1 MGKLSQ
7 KWTWMP
13 LQVHYCC
20 RRSHPNELLYI
31 IVNRLF
37 FITNSSQINMVS
49 ISDGRAASVVHYC
62 CRRSHPNELLYM
74 AQEAVL
80 FEEYHLVVPS
90 HFLWQFLLKISS
102 HPF

>member
-1 MGKLSQ
+1 MLKSFNEQSMIVLIKKIGFSPIKALVAPQFGALMGKLSQ

-49 ISDGRAASVVHYC
+49 ISDGRAASVV
-62 CRRSHPNELLYM
+62 
-74 AQEAVL
+74 
-80 FEEYHLVVPS
+80 
-90 HFLWQFLLKISS
+90 
-102 HPF
+102 